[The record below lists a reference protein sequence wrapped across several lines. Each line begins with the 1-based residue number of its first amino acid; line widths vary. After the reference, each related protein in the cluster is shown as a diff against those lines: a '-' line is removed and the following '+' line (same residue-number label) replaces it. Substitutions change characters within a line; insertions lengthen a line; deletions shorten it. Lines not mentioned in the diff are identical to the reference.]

1 MIKLS
6 QKILDRFSGKIDYV
20 RRASMGVPKTLSI
33 NLALPL
39 TDQKY
44 DISGNIFYVWS
55 APDDT
60 SYIEIKVN
68 NTREPAIPYS
78 VQTGLETPFE
88 RLLITTPAGQAGNMV
103 LIYATEAPELLR
115 IIDNR
120 SSTIAGI
127 SDIVDELRGDLLPEN
142 WGEVT
147 VGVAAV
153 QLLAANA
160 NRKACSICSDPDNTG
175 NIYLG
180 FLITVTTAAGGNLWF
195 ECLQPGESFGV
206 DDYRGPIFAIATV
219 AAQLVGTGE
228 W

>member
-1 MIKLS
+1 MKMLN
-6 QKILDRFSGKIDYV
+6 KILDLFPEKINYV
-20 RRASMGVPKTLSI
+20 RRASMGVPKTITI
-33 NLALPL
+33 NLATVL

-44 DISGNIFYVWS
+44 DISGNIFYIWS

-60 SYIEIKVN
+60 SYINIKVN

-88 RLLITTPAGQAGNMV
+88 RLLITTPAGQAGEMV

-127 SDIVDELRGDLLPEN
+127 SDIVDQLSGDVLPEN
-142 WGEVT
+142 WGEVS

-160 NRKACSICSDPDNTG
+160 NRKGCTICSDPNNTG

-180 FLITVTTAAGGNLWF
+180 FTNAVTTAAGGNLWF
-195 ECLQPGESFGV
+195 ECLMPGESWGV
-206 DDYRGPIFAIATV
+206 DDYRGTIFAIATV
-219 AAQLVGTGE
+219 AAQAVGTGE